1 MYIESFACNPF
12 SKPINPILLLGCSV
26 WGNRYFFPVCR
37 FLFFSF
43 CNYFLFLS
51 QVTAFLSQVTG
62 FLSRVTKSLSRVTK
76 SLSQVTRF
84 PSQVTKSLSPV
95 TNFLSQVTEHWE
107 QVTDKKSNY
116 KLIIPNTKLPSL
128 NIYSFT
134 SINKMYYA

>member
-26 WGNRYFFPVCR
+26 WGNRYSFPVCR
-37 FLFFSF
+37 FLFFPF

-62 FLSRVTKSLSRVTK
+62 FLSRVTK

-116 KLIIPNTKLPSL
+116 KLIIPNTKLPLL